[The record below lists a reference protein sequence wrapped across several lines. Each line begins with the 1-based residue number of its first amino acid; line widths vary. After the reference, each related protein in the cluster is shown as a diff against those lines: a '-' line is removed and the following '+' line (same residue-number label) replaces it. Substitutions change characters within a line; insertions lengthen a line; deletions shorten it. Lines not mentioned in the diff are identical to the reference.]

1 MIRKYIHCKCFI
13 LNALFSFVD
22 IQQEN
27 GVRPYM
33 STCRKRAMHWWCLL
47 MGNIEDILMRE
58 PSRYKSLF
66 STITVPWFCDIY
78 MFYQLH
84 MVQCC
89 FFFFFCLSRND
100 FSIGCFLLCLVRSY
114 PCIVQCVRCS
124 LISMLNM
131 HVDLLMGLWG
141 TFSAKSIH

>member
-1 MIRKYIHCKCFI
+1 MLHFI
-13 LNALFSFVD
+13 YTFFFCRYTT
-22 IQQEN
+22 EN

-47 MGNIEDILMRE
+47 MGISKIYWWENLLATNHSFPQLLCHNSVIFTCFTNFTWCNVV
-58 PSRYKSLF
+58 F
-66 STITVPWFCDIY
+66 SC
-78 MFYQLH
+78 
-84 MVQCC
+84 
-89 FFFFFCLSRND
+89 FFCLSRND
-100 FSIGCFLLCLVRSY
+100 FSIGCFQLCLVRSY

>member
-1 MIRKYIHCKCFI
+1 MQCFI

-22 IQQEN
+22 IQQKTAS
-27 GVRPYM
+27 VH
-33 STCRKRAMHWWCLL
+33 TCRHAEKEQCIGGVCWWGISKIYWWENLL
-47 MGNIEDILMRE
+47 ATNHSFPHLLCHNSVIFTCFTNFTWCNVV
-58 PSRYKSLF
+58 F
-66 STITVPWFCDIY
+66 SC
-78 MFYQLH
+78 
-84 MVQCC
+84 
-89 FFFFFCLSRND
+89 FFCLSRND